1 MTVLKTEN
9 LSIQFGGL
17 MVAAN
22 LNFEIKKGE
31 LIGLIRPE
39 RGR

>member
-17 MVAAN
+17 MAVAN
-22 LNFEIKKGE
+22 LNLEIKRVNW
-31 LIGLIRPE
+31 LD
-39 RGR
+39 